1 MKSIGGRSKLK
12 EVGNDKGRLSNFIE
26 VSRGK
31 VLLLVRTAVLT
42 LLPPRGDVSSIGCP
56 SLTNEKQSGER
67 LLRHRGMEG
76 LPTFRHS
83 NQLPP

>member
-12 EVGNDKGRLSNFIE
+12 EVGDDKGRLSNFIE

-42 LLPPRGDVSSIGCP
+42 PLPPGGIIKLQVVHH
-56 SLTNEKQSGER
+56 SLTKNN
-67 LLRHRGMEG
+67 RGKD
-76 LPTFRHS
+76 F
-83 NQLPP
+83 